1 MTEVRQGENLSPLLF
16 SIFLNEL
23 NTFIEPASKGLSLIE
38 GIVSNIDN
46 RLSTV
51 LKLHILLYADD
62 NVLPAETPN
71 DLQNCIRIM
80 EDYYNTW
87 GLKINSSKTKI
98 TIFSQ
103 GEVRNLPD
111 FILNIRKLDIVCS
124 YKYLGVHFNYNG
136 KFTVTKNIS

>member
-1 MTEVRQGENLSPLLF
+1 MTGVRQGENLSPLLF

-38 GIVSNIDN
+38 GTVSNIDD

-62 NVLPAETPN
+62 NVLLAEIPN
-71 DLQNCIRIM
+71 DLQNCIRVM

-87 GLKINSSKTKI
+87 GIKINSSKTKI
-98 TIFSQ
+98 TFFSQ
-103 GEVRNLPD
+103 GEVRKAI
-111 FILNIRKLDIVCS
+111 F
-124 YKYLGVHFNYNG
+124 
-136 KFTVTKNIS
+136 VTKMCT